1 MTLVASIRKDQRS
14 GRYLV
19 CFRFAGR
26 QYQRALKT
34 TNRKAALA
42 QASRVDDTIQLVS
55 RGRLEMPS
63 NIDPAEFILS
73 DGRLSQP
80 RQANAPL
87 NLTELFD
94 LYFNSLPAGAKE
106 EATIAGEKLH
116 KRHILN
122 HINGSRIVV
131 SLTTSDL
138 QLYMTKRLECTWNGK
153 PITVDTIKKE
163 LTTFRLIWNWAER
176 QGHLT
181 GRCPTHGITYP
192 KRDAKPP
199 FMTSADIEQIIA
211 RGGLT
216 KEQERQLWECLFLDA
231 GEVESLLD
239 DVREQAIQPFVYPML
254 LFAAHTG
261 ARRSEILRSQIDDL
275 DFQLRLVLIRE
286 KKRSRTHATTFR
298 RVPMTNRFYRD
309 MREWIALHPGG
320 QFTIAQAA
328 GAVRGHARREN
339 PTGLTVNEGTD
350 HFKRTIH
357 KTKWKGKL
365 KGFHTLRHS
374 FASNAAAAGVE
385 QGMIDT
391 WMGHQTE
398 EMRNRYRHLFPKQ
411 QQSAIDRI
419 FSDHHVA

>member
-1 MTLVASIRKDQRS
+1 MTLSGQHSQRS
-14 GRYLV
+14 TEWPIPRLLS
-19 CFRFAGR
+19 FRWQAVPA
-26 QYQRALKT
+26 ALKT

-138 QLYMTKRLECTWNGK
+138 RPLYDETSGMHMEREANHRRHNQEGIDDLSSDLELGQ
-153 PITVDTIKKE
+153 
-163 LTTFRLIWNWAER
+163 R

-199 FMTSADIEQIIA
+199 FMTLLISSRSSLAAD
-211 RGGLT
+211 
-216 KEQERQLWECLFLDA
+216 
-231 GEVESLLD
+231 
-239 DVREQAIQPFVYPML
+239 
-254 LFAAHTG
+254 
-261 ARRSEILRSQIDDL
+261 
-275 DFQLRLVLIRE
+275 
-286 KKRSRTHATTFR
+286 
-298 RVPMTNRFYRD
+298 
-309 MREWIALHPGG
+309 
-320 QFTIAQAA
+320 
-328 GAVRGHARREN
+328 
-339 PTGLTVNEGTD
+339 
-350 HFKRTIH
+350 
-357 KTKWKGKL
+357 
-365 KGFHTLRHS
+365 
-374 FASNAAAAGVE
+374 
-385 QGMIDT
+385 
-391 WMGHQTE
+391 
-398 EMRNRYRHLFPKQ
+398 
-411 QQSAIDRI
+411 
-419 FSDHHVA
+419 